1 VDADHLAAELY
12 DYTVVDWPGEIA
24 FYRGLARSASSLL
37 EVGCGTGRVTLQ
49 LARQG
54 LDVLGFD
61 KSPQM
66 LEVAQRKSGALP
78 NVRWVE
84 ADMRSF
90 DLRQKFD
97 LVIIPGHSFQFMLS
111 IADQLSCLRSVR
123 RHLAPNGTLAVH
135 VNNDDL
141 QWLAEVSA
149 NQEPPLDPP
158 FEVHLPDK
166 RSFHISK
173 HWTYDT
179 ATQTAS
185 AATRFDEIDPE
196 GSVISSSIRGPVLL
210 HCFFRFEL
218 EHLFQRAW
226 FEVEALYGDF
236 SPSGFTNHSPEMIW
250 LTKVINEPSPSEG
263 TAAYQLAAAD
273 SAGVRKVDGLLPAG
287 MRENGWTAARA
298 AGRLSSRPL
307 GGASAE
313 RSREGKP

>member
-1 VDADHLAAELY
+1 MNADHLAAELY
-12 DYTVVDWPGEIA
+12 DYTLQDWPGEIA
-24 FYRGLARSASSLL
+24 FYRGLAQSAFNLL

-54 LDVLGFD
+54 LDVLGLD

-66 LEVAQRKSGALP
+66 LEIAKRKCAALP

-90 DLRQKFD
+90 GFRQMFD

-111 IADQLSCLRSVR
+111 IADQLSCLRCIH
-123 RHLAPNGTLAVH
+123 RHLAPSGTLVVH

-141 QWLAEVSA
+141 QWLAAVSA
-149 NQEPPLDPP
+149 NLELPPDPP
-158 FEVHLPDK
+158 FEVRLSDK

-173 HWTYDT
+173 QWSYDS

-185 AATRFDEIDPE
+185 ATTRFDEIDIE
-196 GSVISSSIRGPVLL
+196 GSVISSSIRGPVPL

-218 EHLFQRAW
+218 EHLFHRAG

-250 LTKVINEPSPSEG
+250 LTKVLCERSRSEG
-263 TAAYQLAAAD
+263 TVA
-273 SAGVRKVDGLLPAG
+273 
-287 MRENGWTAARA
+287 
-298 AGRLSSRPL
+298 
-307 GGASAE
+307 
-313 RSREGKP
+313 